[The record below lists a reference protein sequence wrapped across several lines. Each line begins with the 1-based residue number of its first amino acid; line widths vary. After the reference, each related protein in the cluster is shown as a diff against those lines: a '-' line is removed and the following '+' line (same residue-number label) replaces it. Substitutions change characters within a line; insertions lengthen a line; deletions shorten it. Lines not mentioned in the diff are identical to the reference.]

1 MCVCVCGTNS
11 LQVAL
16 RVKWA
21 TSEEPFT
28 CPKVRVAAF
37 HVCVCMC
44 VCVSSRQYD
53 FF

>member
-1 MCVCVCGTNS
+1 MCVCVGVCVFGTNS

-37 HVCVCMC
+37 HVCVC
-44 VCVSSRQYD
+44 VRY
-53 FF
+53 